1 MTTVSLD
8 LDLTDALAVGTSL
21 RMLVKAGR
29 IPDPLTAAAYERIGT
44 RLVAAAKAGIAADVA
59 GTAER
64 GTGGRL

>member
-29 IPDPLTAAAYERIGT
+29 IPDPLTAAAYERVGM
-44 RLVAAAKAGIAADVA
+44 RLVGAAKAEIASAVKA
-59 GTAER
+59 QQGEV
-64 GTGGRL
+64 GR